1 MKLIDAI
8 GNVAI
13 LFLLRVV
20 LEVIAI
26 KHGYTGDFASED
38 ARLIFSGLVIAGT
51 LMSRD

>member
-13 LFLLRVV
+13 LSLLMII

-26 KHGYTGDFASED
+26 KRGYKGCFASED
-38 ARLIFSGLVIAGT
+38 ARLIFDGLVIAGT
-51 LMSRD
+51 LMSK

>member
-13 LFLLRVV
+13 LSMFMII
-20 LEVIAI
+20 LEAIAI

-38 ARLIFSGLVIAGT
+38 ARLIFYGLVIAGT